1 MVRNVAGT
9 VFLAAGL
16 AVFGVPAHAATESAE
31 IVSLLGRGEARADPQ
46 ENWHDAF
53 VRERLPTGAWVRT
66 GPLGQMA
73 LLLADQTQLRLN
85 QNSMVQIKRVGTD
98 DISTQLELNAGRVW
112 SQSKRR
118 APGRDPAALAPAVT
132 VSTPNAT
139 AAIRGTD
146 WEMEVDAE
154 GRTRLTVLHGE
165 VELYNAQ
172 GSVSVRDNEQA
183 WVEKGQAPVKRLLQN
198 PAERV
203 QWVSAYT
210 VEASRYAE
218 FRKLSGEGD
227 EGDEG
232 RRLREIAALLA
243 DGHLPQA
250 HERLLELT
258 HPDNPFPL
266 SSAVG
271 FLLLSDFAL
280 YAGNAE
286 QAERTLEQGGQRFPD
301 DARLAA
307 QSVRVALMR
316 DDPPAARQRLRAA
329 LLRYPGAVE
338 LQLVQGEL
346 ARFDGDARL
355 AAAAYR
361 QATLAAPEDARG
373 WHGLGVVE
381 SEREDVKKA
390 RPHLLQA
397 LRLNPAGAATR
408 GELATLETFASQL
421 EAARQHYDLAL
432 QAQADD
438 YVALTGRGL
447 LLLKSGETRAALDD
461 LLRASLI
468 EPRYARAVIY
478 TAIAYYQLGRHGVA
492 LETLARAAEL
502 DRRDPL
508 PHLLASQ
515 MHTDLVEP
523 GQAIDEARR
532 ALRLMPYLKS
542 LNQLANDQKGAA
554 NLGNALAQF
563 GLEDW
568 ALNYAQQS
576 YSPFWAGSH
585 LFLADRYVGRFTKQS
600 ELMQGYLTDPTAFG
614 ASNRFQTL
622 LPRPGHYFSLSA
634 NASRS
639 DDVRAGTPGFVAN
652 GYANR
657 EFPVAWFAEGLRTR
671 LSPGDLG
678 FDGHGS
684 TLTAAL
690 GMAPREDVGVFFFA
704 SAFDV
709 AMQTQVNPLLGSR
722 SSGGDR
728 RVDAGLNYKFSP
740 DSQSWLKIGASE
752 EDTRIDLDDRQQGRS
767 ILTRQDYRPR
777 NHDLQYRHSLRSDAD
792 EWSWGLER
800 ARAHTPVT
808 LLANSGNMQIRQ
820 NQSDADDSWS
830 LYLADRRRIDEKW
843 LLDAGVHGQYYSKKS
858 RFSSSASLGGL
869 DLGGSA
875 STGRHRRQGAMPQL
889 GLVLTPQAGEVW
901 RLAYQQWLRP
911 AAPATLSPVASA
923 GIALD
928 DQAVLPGG
936 ELQRLRLQFEREL
949 SASTFI
955 SLFADAKRIENLGE
969 PGNVLN
975 QGSGVTGL
983 DRLRNRA
990 SLVFQLNGE
999 TLEQAPVFQQGRIAS
1014 AGAGLSQRFG
1024 ATLSGHVSYVH
1035 TASENRGAAF
1045 SGWSLPYL
1053 PRHRLT
1059 LVSTWVGPQRLV
1071 LQAQAVYR
1079 SRRHADEGH
1088 RDVLPAGWDA
1098 ALKLKW
1104 QSADKQWLL
1113 EAYALNL
1120 LKKDV
1125 PATLG
1130 LNAVWRY

>member
-1 MVRNVAGT
+1 MIRKVAGT
-9 VFLAAGL
+9 VFLTAGL
-16 AVFGVPAHAATESAE
+16 AAFGVTHAATGTAE
-31 IVSLLGRGEARADPQ
+31 IVSLTGRGEARADLQ
-46 ENWHDAF
+46 EAWHNAV
-53 VRERLPTGAWVRT
+53 VREMLPAGAWVRT
-66 GPLGQMA
+66 GALGQMA

-85 QNSMVQIKRVGTD
+85 QNSMVQIRQLGSGDV
-98 DISTQLELNAGRVW
+98 STQLELNAGRVW

-118 APGRDPAALAPAVT
+118 APGVAPRASAPAVT

-172 GSVSVRDNEQA
+172 GRISVRDNEQA
-183 WVEKGQAPVKRLLQN
+183 WVEKDKAPVKRLLQN

-210 VEASRYAE
+210 VEVSRYSE
-218 FRKLSGEGD
+218 FRNLSGDGE
-227 EGDEG
+227 EA
-232 RRLREIAALLA
+232 RRLREIADFLA
-243 DGHLPQA
+243 TGYLQQA
-250 HERLLELT
+250 QARLVELA
-258 HPDNPFPL
+258 NPASPLRL
-266 SSAVG
+266 SSAVV
-271 FLLLSDFAL
+271 FLLLSDFSL
-280 YAGNAE
+280 YAGEAE
-286 QAERTLEQGGQRFPD
+286 QAEQILQQGRQRFPD
-301 DARLAA
+301 DPRLDA
-307 QSVRVALMR
+307 QSV
-316 DDPPAARQRLRAA
+316 RAA
-329 LLRYPGAVE
+329 LLRDDSATARQRLQAALVRHPDAVE
-338 LQLVQGEL
+338 LKLVQGEL
-346 ARFDGDARL
+346 ARRDGDARL
-355 AAAAYR
+355 ATAAYR
-361 QATLAAPEDARG
+361 RATEAAPDDARG

-397 LRLNPAGAATR
+397 LRLSPSGGVATR
-408 GELATLETFASQL
+408 GELATLETFANQL
-421 EAARQHYDLAL
+421 EVAHRHYDLAL
-432 QAQADD
+432 QAQPDD
-438 YVALTGRGL
+438 YVALSGRGL
-447 LLLKSGETRAALDD
+447 LLLKSGKTEAALDD

-502 DRRDPL
+502 DRNDPL

-515 MHTDLVEP
+515 IHTDLVEP
-523 GQAIDEARR
+523 GRAIDEARS

-585 LFLADRYVGRFTKQS
+585 LFLADRYPGRFNKQS
-600 ELMQGYLTDPTAFG
+600 GLMQGYLTDPTAFG

-622 LPRPGHYFSLSA
+622 LPRPGNYFALSA
-634 NASRS
+634 HISRS
-639 DDVRAGTPGFVAN
+639 DDVRASTPGFVAN
-652 GYANR
+652 GYANS

-671 LSPGDLG
+671 LLPGEQK
-678 FDGHGS
+678 FDGSGS

-690 GMAPREDVGVFFFA
+690 GMAPREDLGVFFFA

-709 AMQTQVNPLLGSR
+709 DMQTQVNPLLGNR
-722 SSGGDR
+722 TSGGDQR
-728 RVDAGLNYKFSP
+728 IDFGLNYKFSP
-740 DSQSWLKIGASE
+740 ESQSWLKIGAGE
-752 EDTRIDLDDRQQGRS
+752 ENTHVDLDDRQQGRN
-767 ILTRQDYRPR
+767 IITRQDYRPR
-777 NHDLQYRHSLRSDAD
+777 NHDLQYRHSARSDTD
-792 EWSWGLER
+792 EWSWGLEH
-800 ARAHTPVT
+800 ARANTPVA

-820 NQSDADDSWS
+820 NQNDADDSWS
-830 LYLADRRRIDEKW
+830 LYLADRRRLDEKW
-843 LLDAGVHGQYYSKKS
+843 LLDAGVYGHYYSKNS
-858 RFSSSASLGGL
+858 CLTSSASLSGL
-869 DLGGSA
+869 DLGSST
-875 STGRHRRQGAMPQL
+875 STGRYQRQGIMPQL
-889 GLVLTPQAGEVW
+889 GLVLTPQVGEVW
-901 RLAYQQWLRP
+901 RIAGQQWLRP
-911 AAPATLSPVASA
+911 AAPATLSPVATA

-936 ELQRLRLQFEREL
+936 ELRRLRLQFEREL
-949 SASTFI
+949 SPATFLG
-955 SLFADAKRIENLGE
+955 LFADAKHIENPGE

-975 QGSGVTGL
+975 QGGGVTGL

-990 SLVFQLNGE
+990 SLLFQINGE
-999 TLEQAPVFQQGRIAS
+999 TLEQAPVFQQGRIVS
-1014 AGAGLSQRFG
+1014 AGAGLSQRFSES
-1024 ATLSGHVSYVH
+1024 LSAHVSYVH
-1035 TASENRGAAF
+1035 TESENRGAAF
-1045 SGWSLPYL
+1045 SGLTLPYL

-1059 LVSTWVGPQRLV
+1059 LVSTWAGPQRLI

-1079 SRRHADEGH
+1079 SARHTDEGH
-1088 RDVLPAGWDA
+1088 RSALPAGWDA
-1098 ALKLKW
+1098 AFRLKW
-1104 QSADKQWLL
+1104 QTADKHWLL